1 MILLRDALLTLQP
14 LQRRFLSKKVGIL
27 RETKNR
33 WECRVPLAPEN
44 IKKLKQKW
52 KDQLEFHVQPSNKR
66 VFPDDK
72 YVQVNKQ

>member
-1 MILLRDALLTLQP
+1 MILLRDTLLLP

-33 WECRVPLAPEN
+33 WECRVPLTPEN